1 MTLRALIAVG
11 ALSLSLA
18 CHPGVPVI
26 DTGQKPD
33 VGGSISGR
41 VVASDGVTALSARKV
56 TAVNISTGARFD
68 VSTATNGGYTVRVP
82 PGMYKL
88 EVELRAGEA
97 LATVPDSTEVGA
109 GDLDAGRDFV
119 LSVAARR

>member
-1 MTLRALIAVG
+1 MTLRALTVAG
-11 ALSLSLA
+11 ALLLSLG

-26 DTGQKPD
+26 DTGPKPD

-41 VVASDGVTALSARKV
+41 VVTGDGASALSARKV
-56 TAVNISTGARFD
+56 TAVNMATGARFD

-88 EVELRAGEA
+88 EVELRDGET
-97 LATVPDSTEVGA
+97 LATGPESTDVA
-109 GDLDAGRDFV
+109 VGDLDAGRDFV
-119 LSVAARR
+119 VTVARR

>member
-1 MTLRALIAVG
+1 MRLRALTAVG

-26 DTGQKPD
+26 DTGPKPE

-41 VVASDGVTALSARKV
+41 VVANDGATALSARKV
-56 TAVNISTGARFD
+56 TAVNTSTGARFD
-68 VSTATNGGYTVRVP
+68 VSTATNGGYTVKVP
-82 PGMYKL
+82 PGTYKL
-88 EVELRAGEA
+88 EVELRAGET
-97 LATVPDSTEVGA
+97 LATVPDSTEVGV

-119 LSVAARR
+119 VSVTARR